1 MLDSLVRV
9 SRRVKFEILINSYFL
24 LAMLDEC
31 GPTWCRFNTNTDL
44 EYLPPIN
51 ERWVYF
57 RQLATLLW
65 SPRLTDIA
73 YILIAD
79 YGGNPE
85 DVSSIKSFISQLTVI
100 KSKMPIAVKSAE
112 NTTNQTTVCS
122 LYVTNWSHVSFN
134 NQVQPIE

>member
-1 MLDSLVRV
+1 
-9 SRRVKFEILINSYFL
+9 
-24 LAMLDEC
+24 MLDEC
-31 GPTWCRFNTNTDL
+31 GPTWRRFNTNADL

-100 KSKMPIAVKSAE
+100 KSKMLAAV
-112 NTTNQTTVCS
+112 
-122 LYVTNWSHVSFN
+122 
-134 NQVQPIE
+134 